1 VSPSP
6 VARVLIGAVRV
17 YQRWISPALPP
28 TCRFYPSCSA
38 YALEAVQV
46 HGAARGTWLA
56 VRRLLRCH
64 PWHPGG
70 VDPVPPGAPEPV
82 SSGPDGPETDSPGP
96 ESPEPDRP
104 ARPDDRRAAD
114 CTEKCEEQA
123 PC

>member
-70 VDPVPPGAPEPV
+70 VDPVPPR
-82 SSGPDGPETDSPGP
+82 D
-96 ESPEPDRP
+96 PEPDRP

-114 CTEKCEEQA
+114 CTEECEEQA